1 MPERHAAQPVLLI
14 LNQMAGPITWEL
26 AEDLAAQLGPVALLT
41 GHPDT
46 LAKGSRAAV
55 QLWAAAPYQR
65 GSFARRALSWLRYLL
80 QALLWLRRWPASTP
94 LLLFSNPPMLVWLGW
109 LLRVVRGQR
118 YAVMVHD
125 IYPDVLVRL
134 AGFAETH
141 PLVRAWRW
149 LNRRAYQRAELVMT
163 LSEGM
168 AATLARQF
176 DPSKT
181 AAGRLAIAYPWA
193 DAGRIRPQAKAD
205 NPFAQAHGQ
214 VDKLTVM
221 YAGNMGLAHDIET
234 MLAAAE
240 RVQDLANV
248 HFMFIGAGPKWQLV
262 QATMQQRGLGNVT
275 LLPWQPEDGLP
286 QQLATAEIG
295 LVALEQEAQGL
306 AVPSKALYY
315 LAAGAALLGL
325 SAPGSDLDTI
335 VARDRCGLVVA
346 PGDVDGLE
354 RALRGLASD
363 PDRLAE
369 MRSRARQ
376 AALAR
381 YDRRAVT
388 AQINALLATHLVAT
402 GVDDAAAA
410 TLDDAH
416 AH

>member
-1 MPERHAAQPVLLI
+1 MPERREDTSPGLLI

-46 LAKGSRAAV
+46 LAKGSREAV

-109 LLRVVRGQR
+109 LVHTVRGQR

-134 AGFAETH
+134 AGFAESH

-149 LNRRAYQRAELVMT
+149 LNRRAYQRAELVIT

-168 AATLARQF
+168 AATLSRQF
-176 DPSKT
+176 DPART
-181 AAGRLAIAYPWA
+181 AAGQLAIAYPWA
-193 DAGRIRPQAKAD
+193 DAKRIRPLAKPD
-205 NPFAQAHGQ
+205 NLFAQAHGQ

-221 YAGNMGLAHDIET
+221 YAGNMGLAHDVET

-240 RVQDLANV
+240 RVQNLAGV
-248 HFMFIGAGPKWQLV
+248 HFMFIGAGPKWSLV
-262 QATMQQRGLGNVT
+262 QETVRQRRLANVT
-275 LLPWQPEDGLP
+275 LLPWQPESGLP
-286 QQLATAEIG
+286 QQLAAAEIG
-295 LVALEQEAQGL
+295 LVSLEQEAQGL

-325 SAPGSDLDTI
+325 SAPGSDLDAI
-335 VARDRCGLVVA
+335 VARDRCGLVLA

-354 RALRGLASD
+354 AALRRLVGD

-381 YDRRAVT
+381 YDRRVVT
-388 AQINALLATHLVAT
+388 AQIHGLLAAQLMDTKK
-402 GVDDAAAA
+402 
-410 TLDDAH
+410 
-416 AH
+416 

>member
-1 MPERHAAQPVLLI
+1 MPERRNPMLLI

-26 AEDLAAQLGPVALLT
+26 AEDLGDQLGPVALLT

-46 LAKGSRAAV
+46 LAKGSGAAV

-65 GSFARRALSWLRYLL
+65 GSFPRRALSWLRYLL

-109 LLRVVRGQR
+109 LLRLVRGQR

-134 AGFAETH
+134 AGFDEGH
-141 PLVRAWRW
+141 PLVQAWRW
-149 LNRRAYQRAELVMT
+149 LNRRAYQRAELVLT

-176 DPSKT
+176 DPGRT

-193 DAGRIRPQAKAD
+193 DASRIRPLAKAD

-234 MLAAAE
+234 MLAVAE
-240 RVQDLANV
+240 RVQDLPDV
-248 HFMFIGAGPKWQLV
+248 HFMFIGAGPKWSLV
-262 QATMQQRGLGNVT
+262 QETIQARGLDNVT
-275 LLPWQPEDGLP
+275 LLPWQPENSLP
-286 QQLATAEIG
+286 EQLATGEIG

-325 SAPGSDLDTI
+325 SAAGSDLDTI
-335 VARDRCGLVVA
+335 TVRDGCGLVVA
-346 PGDVDGLE
+346 PGEVDGLE
-354 RALRGLASD
+354 AALRGLID
-363 PDRLAE
+363 DRGRLEA
-369 MRSRARQ
+369 MRGRARQ

-381 YDRRAVT
+381 YDRRVVT
-388 AQINALLATHLVAT
+388 TQIRSLLATHLVITKTKGAS
-402 GVDDAAAA
+402 GSI
-410 TLDDAH
+410 H
-416 AH
+416 G

>member
-1 MPERHAAQPVLLI
+1 MSERRDATQPVLLI

-46 LAKGSRAAV
+46 LAKGGRGAV

-80 QALLWLRRWPASTP
+80 HALLWLRRWPASTP

-109 LLRVVRGQR
+109 LLRAVRGQR

-134 AGFAETH
+134 AGFGEGH
-141 PLVRAWRW
+141 PLVRVWRW

-176 DPSKT
+176 DPAST
-181 AAGRLAIAYPWA
+181 AAGRLVIAYPWA
-193 DAGRIRPQAKAD
+193 DAGRIRPQPKPD
-205 NPFAQAHGQ
+205 NPFARAHGQ
-214 VDKLTVM
+214 VGKLTVM

-240 RVQDLANV
+240 RVQDLTGV
-248 HFMFIGAGPKWQLV
+248 HFMFIGAGPKWALV
-262 QATMQQRGLGNVT
+262 QATVHERRLDNVT
-275 LLPWQPEDGLP
+275 LLPWQPEEGLA
-286 QQLATAEIG
+286 QQLAAAEIG

-325 SAPGSDLDTI
+325 SAPGSDLEQI
-335 VARDRCGLVVA
+335 VARDQCGLVLA

-354 RALRGLASD
+354 RALRGLAAD
-363 PDRLAE
+363 HERLAG

-381 YDRRAVT
+381 YDRRVVT
-388 AQINALLATHLVAT
+388 AQIHSLLAGYVMD
-402 GVDDAAAA
+402 GRDGPV
-410 TLDDAH
+410 
-416 AH
+416 